1 MKRPV
6 VLILLLTSTPALAA
20 DKPLKE
26 IDADLLSR
34 GKHALLQENHLN
46 AMWSRKAYEDAWK
59 LWGLDQKPSHYLE
72 TFAARYGL
80 HPPPYENNGLPMG
93 LRQVAQNEGAG
104 IAIDCL
110 LCHGGSFNG
119 QSMVGMPNT
128 SLDLSSLFR
137 DLSLSENKLPFPW
150 PFHLNTT
157 RGTTNAGAIAAF
169 VLGFR
174 NPDLTRRI
182 LPAYLGWNA
191 FPDLDPPAW
200 WLWSRKR
207 TIYQDGGTDA
217 QSVRA
222 TMQFLISDH
231 TAEEIKDLEAT
242 WQTVTLYIQSLNP
255 PAYPF
260 EIDEDMARS
269 GSKIFHNHCA
279 RCHGNYGNE
288 STYPNR
294 IIPIEEIGTDRAR
307 YDAITAT
314 FRKHYDESWLG
325 EKYSSLKTRGYQ
337 APPLDGIWAT
347 PPYFHNGSVPTVWE
361 VLKSDQRP
369 DRFLRRPDTNSSS
382 YDALRLGWSVT
393 RIRPDHSNS
402 KTLDS
407 NMLFDS
413 SLFGKGNQGHTFGDK
428 LTDKQRWELIEYLK
442 TL

>member
-1 MKRPV
+1 
-6 VLILLLTSTPALAA
+6 
-20 DKPLKE
+20 
-26 IDADLLSR
+26 
-34 GKHALLQENHLN
+34 
-46 AMWSRKAYEDAWK
+46 
-59 LWGLDQKPSHYLE
+59 
-72 TFAARYGL
+72 
-80 HPPPYENNGLPMG
+80 
-93 LRQVAQNEGAG
+93 
-104 IAIDCL
+104 
-110 LCHGGSFNG
+110 
-119 QSMVGMPNT
+119 
-128 SLDLSSLFR
+128 
-137 DLSLSENKLPFPW
+137 
-150 PFHLNTT
+150 
-157 RGTTNAGAIAAF
+157 
-169 VLGFR
+169 
-174 NPDLTRRI
+174 
-182 LPAYLGWNA
+182 
-191 FPDLDPPAW
+191 
-200 WLWSRKR
+200 
-207 TIYQDGGTDA
+207 
-217 QSVRA
+217 
-222 TMQFLISDH
+222 MQFLISDH
-231 TAEEIKDLEAT
+231 TAEEIKDLEDT

-260 EIDEDMARS
+260 EIDEDLARS
-269 GSKIFHNHCA
+269 GSKIFHNHCT

-288 STYPNR
+288 SSYPNK

-369 DRFLRRPDTNSSS
+369 NRFLRRPDTNSSS
-382 YDALRLGWSVT
+382 YDALRLGWSVI